1 VVAAPASAAAPAV
14 SGRLLVGF
22 EKRVSKERQQNILA
36 ATGGR
41 IGRRFSGGI
50 RGGPAG
56 GRAPALGK
64 ATDAL
69 RKRLRRTDGVAYA
82 EPDFILERSQEK
94 TPNDPF
100 YTLDYALIDSRRTT
114 TSTRRAPGTTRTSCA
129 KVAILD
135 TGIDTDHPDL
145 APNVYK
151 SDDKPNNGK
160 DDDKNGYVDDTY
172 GWNVI
177 KGKGSGE
184 DDNGHGTH
192 VSGIVAGRGNNGNGS
207 SGICWSAQA
216 RRREVHELEGQ
227 GLDLGRDRRDR
238 LRGQERSQDR
248 QLLVRLELKSSA
260 LHDAVDYA
268 QDHNVL
274 LVVAAG
280 NDGENIDKNP
290 VYPAS
295 YTDSNILTVAA
306 STDTD
311 TLASFSNFGSTAVD
325 VAAPGDDIFS
335 TYLGGGYKYL
345 SGTSMAAPTRPEPRP
360 LLRKQESDATYG
372 ELRKAIRQKVDKP
385 PALERQGRLRRAPQ
399 RAEGAGGDPGPGG
412 LSSAIARS
420 TSRLRWSRCWSIT
433 RSTPASASEVRSRVT
448 ASGPPSG
455 MRSSPTGAAARAPRS
470 RTPRRSARRA
480 RELVGI
486 GREVLYSSA
495 QRAASATLRGRP
507 LPPTIRFGCGASDG
521 LRVRIRVREAVV
533 LALE

>member
-1 VVAAPASAAAPAV
+1 LRAALVVACVGAVVVAAPASAAGPAV

-22 EKRVSKERQQNILA
+22 DKGVSKERQQNILA

-50 RGGPAG
+50 RGGRLAVVRP
-56 GRAPALGK
+56 RSGK

-69 RKRLRRTDGVAYA
+69 RKRLRHTGGVAYA
-82 EPDFILERSQEK
+82 EPDFILEKSQEK
-94 TPNDPF
+94 MPNDPF
-100 YTLDYALIDSRRTT
+100 YTLDYALTDSPQDHDID
-114 TSTRRAPGTTRTSCA
+114 APSAWATRTGCA

-192 VSGIVAGRGNNGNGS
+192 VSGIVAGRGNNDNGS
-207 SGICWSAQA
+207 SGICWSAK
-216 RRREVHELEGQ
+216 
-227 GLDLGRDRRDR
+227 
-238 LRGQERSQDR
+238 
-248 QLLVRLELKSSA
+248 LVAVKFMNSKGKGSTSDAIDGIDYAVKNGAKIVNCSFGSSSKSSA

-290 VYPAS
+290 IYPAS

-345 SGTSMAAPTRPEPRP
+345 SGTSMAAPYAAGTAA

-372 ELRKAIRQKVDKP
+372 QLRKAIRQKVDKP
-385 PALERQGRLRRAPQ
+385 PALNGKVAYDGRLNVQKAL
-399 RAEGAGGDPGPGG
+399 AAIPG
-412 LSSAIARS
+412 
-420 TSRLRWSRCWSIT
+420 
-433 RSTPASASEVRSRVT
+433 
-448 ASGPPSG
+448 
-455 MRSSPTGAAARAPRS
+455 
-470 RTPRRSARRA
+470 
-480 RELVGI
+480 LV
-486 GREVLYSSA
+486 
-495 QRAASATLRGRP
+495 
-507 LPPTIRFGCGASDG
+507 D
-521 LRVRIRVREAVV
+521 
-533 LALE
+533 